1 MRLLTRR
8 QAFGVAAVIALI
20 VAGLVYMVLNQQ
32 ARAPQPVEVENV
44 TVVVAAQRIPAFE
57 SITPDMIEVREI
69 ARTAAPQGALTA
81 PEQVI
86 GQLAQVPIEK
96 GQPIVRSQI
105 APRTAAQG
113 LTFVIPD
120 GMRAVTVALD
130 AISGVGGFV
139 YPGDRVDVLTTFKRG
154 EITITKTILQNV
166 EVLAINNLTT
176 RPQPRTQQAT
186 DQPSRGEGEAEAPAA
201 EQVKSATLAVSPD
214 EAQALI
220 LSAYEGA
227 IHLVLRPREDES
239 VVSLAGQ
246 TDWELIGLKPPSEE
260 APSAETEETTTAQT
274 MGSMAW
280 PPPFGP
286 SAAPPATEKPAA
298 PQEEVPTV
306 EVIRGTEREVVTP
319 Q

>member
-1 MRLLTRR
+1 
-8 QAFGVAAVIALI
+8 VAAVIALI

-32 ARAPQPVEVENV
+32 ARPPQPVEVENV
-44 TVVVAAQRIPAFE
+44 TVVVARQKIPAFE
-57 SITPDMIEVREI
+57 TITSDMIEVREI
-69 ARTAAPQGALTA
+69 SRTAAPQGALTA

-86 GQLAQVPIEK
+86 GQLAQVPIEE

-130 AISGVGGFV
+130 PISGVGGFV

-154 EITITKTILQNV
+154 DITMTKTILQNV
-166 EVLAINNLTT
+166 EVLAINNITS
-176 RPQPRTQQAT
+176 RPKPRTQQPT
-186 DQPSRGEGEAEAPAA
+186 DQPSGGEGEAEAPAA
-201 EQVKSATLAVSPD
+201 EQVKSATLAVAPD
-214 EAQALI
+214 QAQSLI
-220 LSAYEGA
+220 LCAYEGA

-246 TDWELIGLKPPSEE
+246 TDWELMGLKPPSEE
-260 APSAETEETTTAQT
+260 KAPESEQATTAQM

-280 PPPFGP
+280 PPSFGP
-286 SAAPPATEKPAA
+286 SAAPPAAEQPTP
-298 PQEEVPTV
+298 PPEEVPTV